1 MKKSIAFNCLPNI
14 KYLSIYTLKNMS
26 NKRKIPIK
34 RINKFFSGRDFD
46 LEVQMGREAMEG
58 DGNFTVILYRVD
70 RVTTQVDDLYG
81 EASADEI
88 NYLAP
93 VELYVVPIIAK
104 AENMTY
110 SKGHMRQQED
120 GNLTFILYV
129 EHLNELGVDI
139 TMGDYVAYPI
149 NETDVVYYSVS
160 DAGEK
165 NYDNAHTIMGYKGA
179 YRIITCT
186 WANEDEFKGI

>member
-1 MKKSIAFNCLPNI
+1 MKKSIAFNYLPNI

-70 RVTTQVDDLYG
+70 RATTQVDDLYG

-93 VELYVVPIIAK
+93 VELYVIPIIDEATNETYAK
-104 AENMTY
+104 GFLNNL
-110 SKGHMRQQED
+110 ED
-120 GNLTFILYV
+120 GNMTFIVYV
-129 EHLNELGVDI
+129 EHLSELDVDI

-149 NETDVVYYSVS
+149 NETDVVYYSVTN
-160 DAGEK
+160 AGQK

-179 YRIITCT
+179 YRKVTCT
-186 WANEDEFKGI
+186 FANEDEFKGI